1 MLAEVQLD
9 WYPIPDPISC
19 VTFLLVL
26 FGPKQGIQLQHAYFF
41 SFISTEMGSFSGLI
55 WVTVE
60 VGIEFGVGDAVIV
73 GIEVGIP
80 CNM

>member
-1 MLAEVQLD
+1 MLTEVQLD
-9 WYPIPDPISC
+9 WYPIPDPISYI
-19 VTFLLVL
+19 TFMLVL

-60 VGIEFGVGDAVIV
+60 VCIEFGVGDAVIV

-80 CNM
+80 CNK

>member
-1 MLAEVQLD
+1 MLTEVQLH
-9 WYPIPDPISC
+9 WYPIPDPISY

-60 VGIEFGVGDAVIV
+60 VCIEFGVGDAVIV

-80 CNM
+80 CNR

>member
-1 MLAEVQLD
+1 MLAEVQLH

-19 VTFLLVL
+19 VTFMLV
-26 FGPKQGIQLQHAYFF
+26 FFRPKQRIQLQHAYFF

-60 VGIEFGVGDAVIV
+60 VDIKFGVGDAVIV

-80 CNM
+80 CNK

>member
-9 WYPIPDPISC
+9 WYPIPDPISY

-60 VGIEFGVGDAVIV
+60 VGIKFGVGDAVIV

-80 CNM
+80 CNK